1 MGSGS
6 CTLLKLLCHLFS
18 KTTVLT
24 TLVKSNFVMQKSNFF
39 LHDTKPERCVA
50 ATEGEWRTN
59 GSVTSAQVKHHSLC
73 FFFEGDSPERMT

>member
-1 MGSGS
+1 MSS
-6 CTLLKLLCHLFS
+6 LLKNHCINNFGEKQLCHAKKQL
-18 KTTVLT
+18 
-24 TLVKSNFVMQKSNFF
+24 F